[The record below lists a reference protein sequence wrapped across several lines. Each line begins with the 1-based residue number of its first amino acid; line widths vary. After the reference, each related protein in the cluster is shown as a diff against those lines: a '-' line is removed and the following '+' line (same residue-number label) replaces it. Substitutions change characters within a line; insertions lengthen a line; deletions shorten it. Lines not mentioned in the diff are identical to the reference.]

1 MRLFRHVPT
10 AADGP
15 VALTIGNFDGVHL
28 GHREMLRRLVAAARG
43 RGVPAAVLTFEP
55 HPREFFAPDQAPARL
70 TGLRDKLRLLAAC
83 GVDRTYLCRFDYRIA
98 QMPPAAFIDRIL
110 VQGLAACWVQVGDDF
125 RFGARRAGDF
135 STLASAGQRHGF
147 SVEATESVRAEGVRV
162 SSTAVRE
169 ALAGGDLSLAARLL
183 GAPWSVS
190 GRVVG
195 GDRIGRE
202 LGFPTANV
210 HLEPG
215 RRMPLAGI
223 FAVTVHGAG
232 PRPRPAVASLGVR
245 PTVTDSGRLKLEVH
259 LFDFSGDLYGASL
272 QVDFLHKLRDEA
284 RYDGLPALVLQIEI
298 DCVQARDF
306 HARRAA

>member
-1 MRLFRHVPT
+1 MRLLRHVPT
-10 AADGP
+10 AAEGP
-15 VALTIGNFDGVHL
+15 VALTLGNFDGVHL
-28 GHREMLRRLVAAARG
+28 GHREMLRRLVAAARA
-43 RGVPAAVLTFEP
+43 RGLAATVLTFEP

-83 GVDRTYLCRFDYRIA
+83 GVDRVYLCRFDYRIA
-98 QMPPAAFIDRIL
+98 QMPPDAFIERIL
-110 VQGLAACWVQVGDDF
+110 VQGLAARWVLVGDDF

-135 STLASAGQRHGF
+135 STLVAAGQRHGF
-147 SVEATESVRAEGVRV
+147 EVEATESVRAEGLRV

-169 ALAGGDLSLAARLL
+169 ALAVGDLALAGRLL

-210 HLEPG
+210 HLSPG

-232 PRPRPAVASLGVR
+232 DRPLPAVASLGVR

-259 LFDFSGDLYGASL
+259 LFDFSGDLYGARL

-284 RYDGLPALVLQIEI
+284 RYDGLPALVRQIEI
-298 DCVQARDF
+298 DCAQARDF
-306 HARRAA
+306 HARPSA

>member
-1 MRLFRHVPT
+1 
-10 AADGP
+10 
-15 VALTIGNFDGVHL
+15 
-28 GHREMLRRLVAAARG
+28 
-43 RGVPAAVLTFEP
+43 
-55 HPREFFAPDQAPARL
+55 
-70 TGLRDKLRLLAAC
+70 
-83 GVDRTYLCRFDYRIA
+83 
-98 QMPPAAFIDRIL
+98 
-110 VQGLAACWVQVGDDF
+110 VQVGDDF

-245 PTVTDSGRLKLEVH
+245 PTVTDSGRLKLE
-259 LFDFSGDLYGASL
+259 ASL

-284 RYDGLPALVLQIEI
+284 RYDGLPALVQQIEI